1 MINLTVPV
9 IAFALS
15 LLFAAWLAGRLQRR
29 GVGSKRS
36 RVLQASLPV
45 PLVIVLASGA
55 GIVWELTRTRTG
67 ENMTDLAVAVYLTV
81 GGLFALVTLAGGL
94 IGALHAERRPAQ

>member
-15 LLFAAWLAGRLQRR
+15 LLFAAWLAGRLQGR
-29 GVGSKRS
+29 GVRSKRS
-36 RVLQASLPV
+36 RVLRASLPV
-45 PLVIVLASGA
+45 PLLIVLASGA

-67 ENMTDLAVAVYLTV
+67 ENMTDLAIAAYVTI
-81 GGLFALVTLAGGL
+81 GGLFAAVTFAGGL
-94 IGALHAERRPAQ
+94 IGALRVERRQGG

>member
-29 GVGSKRS
+29 GLGSKRS
-36 RVLQASLPV
+36 RVLRASLPV
-45 PLVIVLASGA
+45 PLVILLASGA

-67 ENMTDLAVAVYLTV
+67 ENMTDLAVIVYVTI
-81 GGLFALVTLAGGL
+81 GALFAAVTFVGGL
-94 IGALHAERRPAQ
+94 IGALRVERRQGR